1 MSTQIYEYEVRWVLV
16 RILILAG
23 WYPNHNNPMKGIFIR
38 EQARALAAAGLS
50 VAVFY
55 PFDEEISSDQVE
67 MSQEQGILVFRAN
80 TYGKGNRYLAR
91 LLSYDTAQK
100 KLREVVERFR
110 PELIHVHVGYPAG
123 IIAYLF
129 TRSHRI
135 PYVITEH
142 MSYLKDYVEK
152 WQHRIL
158 LRPAFEQ
165 AARVL
170 PVSASLAEQIKGFG
184 WKVKLQTVPNVVD
197 TDRFNCGNS
206 SSSTDSDLA
215 SNSSRTLGSG
225 PSALNNQINFLFVGN
240 MEETQVK
247 GLQFLLPAL
256 AKVLA
261 EFPKE
266 FPEGS
271 PQNLLSKKIH
281 LHCVGDGPKR
291 QDYEKLAEDLGI
303 TNSCTF
309 YGRMNPERMPEFYQL
324 ADVLVLSSL
333 KETFGC
339 VLIEAMSCGKP
350 VVATACGGPQDI
362 VKPEVGVLVE
372 PGSTAELVRGINQVI
387 SSLEGYCPEVI
398 RSYAEENFSPK
409 AIAKTL
415 SKIYE
420 EVLVSK
426 ST

>member
-1 MSTQIYEYEVRWVLV
+1 
-16 RILILAG
+16 
-23 WYPNHNNPMKGIFIR
+23 MKGIFIR

-55 PFDEEISSDQVE
+55 PFDEEIASKQVE
-67 MSQEQGILVFRAN
+67 ISQEQGFTVFRAN
-80 TYGKGNRYLAR
+80 TYGQGNRYLAR
-91 LLSYDTAQK
+91 FLSYHTAQK
-100 KLREVVERFR
+100 KLQEVVEKFH

-170 PVSASLAEQIKGFG
+170 PVSSSLAEQIKGFG
-184 WKVKLQTVPNVVD
+184 WEVKLQPVPNVVD
-197 TDRFNCGNS
+197 TDRFMCGE
-206 SSSTDSDLA
+206 
-215 SNSSRTLGSG
+215 SNSSISSDSG
-225 PSALNNQINFLFVGN
+225 LMLKTRGKLDSDPSAFKDKFNLLFVGN

-247 GLQFLLPAL
+247 GLQFLLPAFSKAL
-256 AKVLA
+256 E
-261 EFPKE
+261 EFSGK
-266 FPEGS
+266 
-271 PQNLLSKKIH
+271 PQKLQGKKLH
-281 LHCVGDGPKR
+281 LHCVGDGSKR
-291 QDYEKLAEDLGI
+291 PDYEKLAEDLGVKD
-303 TNSCTF
+303 SCTF
-309 YGRMNPERMPEFYQL
+309 YGRVSPDHMPEYYQL
-324 ADVLVLSSL
+324 ADLLVVSSL

-339 VLIEAMSCGKP
+339 VLIEAMASGKP

-362 VKPEVGVLVE
+362 LQPEVGVLVE
-372 PGSTAELVRGINQVI
+372 PGSTEELVRGIKQVI
-387 SSLEGYCPEVI
+387 STLESYNPEVI
-398 RSYAEENFSPK
+398 RRYAEDNYSPQ

-415 SKIYE
+415 AAIYE
-420 EVLVSK
+420 EILA
-426 ST
+426 

>member
-1 MSTQIYEYEVRWVLV
+1 
-16 RILILAG
+16 
-23 WYPNHNNPMKGIFIR
+23 MKGIFIR

-55 PFDEEISSDQVE
+55 PFDEEIASDQVE
-67 MSQEQGILVFRAN
+67 VSQEQGIPVFRAN
-80 TYGKGNRYLAR
+80 TYGQGNRYFAR
-91 LLSYDTAQK
+91 FVSYYTAQK
-100 KLREVVERFR
+100 KLREVVERYS
-110 PELIHVHVGYPAG
+110 PEIIHVHVGYPAG

-165 AARVL
+165 SARIL

-184 WKVKLQTVPNVVD
+184 WKVKLQPVPNVVD
-197 TDRFNCGNS
+197 TDRFIYP
-206 SSSTDSDLA
+206 DLGRGTSA
-215 SNSSRTLGSG
+215 LGSG
-225 PSALNNQINFLFVGN
+225 PSAPIVQINLLFAGN

-247 GLQFLLPAL
+247 GLQFLLPAF
-256 AKVLA
+256 AKVL
-261 EFPKE
+261 EEIQGKSPWNLSGKE
-266 FPEGS
+266 
-271 PQNLLSKKIH
+271 LH

-291 QDYEKLAEDLGI
+291 KDYEKLAEDLGI
-303 TNSCTF
+303 KESCTF
-309 YGRMNPERMPEFYQL
+309 YGRVSPERMPEFYQL
-324 ADVLVLSSL
+324 ADVLVVSSL

-372 PGSTAELVRGINQVI
+372 PGSTEELVRGITQVLSI
-387 SSLEGYCPEVI
+387 LESYKPEEI
-398 RSYAEENFSPK
+398 RSYAIENYSPE
-409 AIAKTL
+409 AIAKILTG
-415 SKIYE
+415 IYE
-420 EVLVSK
+420 EILA
-426 ST
+426 